1 MTDSNLREKLVET
14 QPQALPV
21 PSQASPVAFPLTSP
35 RWPSTADDASHS
47 YHTHSKNPL
56 MLPMVATPKRES
68 DTDRNGST
76 HQRTHRYPHLARL
89 EPTCLEVQV
98 HAKEFD
104 QFPLYLTVKWRN
116 HTRQNSIVDQIL
128 DSDVDLGSSYGW
140 LLGATI

>member
-1 MTDSNLREKLVET
+1 MTDSNLRENWWRHSHKPYLSRRK
-14 QPQALPV
+14 QALLLFHSLHQDGRPRLMMQV
-21 PSQASPVAFPLTSP
+21 TLT
-35 RWPSTADDASHS
+35 
-47 YHTHSKNPL
+47 THSKNPL
-56 MLPMVATPKRES
+56 MLLLVATPRRVC

-116 HTRQNSIVDQIL
+116 HTRQNSFVDQIL
-128 DSDVDLGSSYGW
+128 DSDVDLGNSSDW
-140 LLGATI
+140 LLDAAI